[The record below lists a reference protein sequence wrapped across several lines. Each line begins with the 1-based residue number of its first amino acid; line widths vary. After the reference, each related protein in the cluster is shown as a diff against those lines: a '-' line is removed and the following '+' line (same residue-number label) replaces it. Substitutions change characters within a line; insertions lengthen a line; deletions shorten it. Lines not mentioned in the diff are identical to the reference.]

1 MLRRIS
7 KLMCEEIMIVNI
19 LVVFVL
25 NTPTLQKLMSFFIS
39 NQNIFQTLFPTS
51 VLNVKKFVIQGKH
64 FKSIKVEITNIIKS
78 NSLC

>member
-1 MLRRIS
+1 MLRRIL

-25 NTPTLQKLMSFFIS
+25 NTHTLQKLMSFFIS
-39 NQNIFQTLFPTS
+39 NQNIFQTLSPTS

-78 NSLC
+78 IFLC